1 MREIKFDNS
10 APTLKS
16 PTKWDS
22 SFVEFVNSCLVKD
35 PKLRPDAEAV
45 YLLNKKFFALAKDK
59 NYLRDAL
66 LKEIPNV
73 QERVYSYNFII
84 VRKSCV

>member
-22 SFVEFVNSCLVKD
+22 SFVDFVNSCLVKD

-59 NYLRDAL
+59 KYLRDAL
-66 LKEIPNV
+66 LKEVPNV
-73 QERVYSYNFII
+73 QERVNKFNFIL
-84 VRKSCV
+84 VRKSCF